1 MNISQNGV
9 LNCILRILLHI
20 FRWNF
25 VFALSYRTGYFKLK
39 LLAPLHWK
47 PIWHDIVL
55 FVLSSCNVIDHFRI
69 HFILL
74 ECYFNFFSSLCWC
87 IAGVKFITDNI
98 FVRKKVNVRIYVVHM
113 SLRNLLRKLPYLR
126 SFLHKYERINENL
139 RLCKK
144 RNINVNLV

>member
-1 MNISQNGV
+1 MLFQFFFFP
-9 LNCILRILLHI
+9 LLM
-20 FRWNF
+20 
-25 VFALSYRTGYFKLK
+25 
-39 LLAPLHWK
+39 
-47 PIWHDIVL
+47 
-55 FVLSSCNVIDHFRI
+55 
-69 HFILL
+69 
-74 ECYFNFFSSLCWC
+74 